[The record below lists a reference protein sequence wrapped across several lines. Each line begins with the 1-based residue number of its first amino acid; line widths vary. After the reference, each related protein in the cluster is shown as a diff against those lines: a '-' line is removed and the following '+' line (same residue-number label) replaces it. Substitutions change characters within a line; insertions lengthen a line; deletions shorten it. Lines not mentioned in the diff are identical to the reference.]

1 MPFFLLALVF
11 SAISQARRE
20 SRIEK
25 GLEAPPPPRAPI
37 DFGAFWDRFLDDI
50 YPFGA
55 WVCGGLSALVA
66 WIIIGS
72 TYGMW
77 GVLLGWIPAAII
89 GVIAGLLWPVAAIAT
104 VIGIFY
110 YLNR

>member
-11 SAISQARRE
+11 SAISQACRE

-77 GVLLGWIPAAII
+77 GLLLGWIPAAII
-89 GVIAGLLWPVAAIAT
+89 GVIAGFLWPVAAIAA
-104 VIGIFY
+104 VIAIIAFS
-110 YLNR
+110 NR